1 MAKKYLICADLF
13 LERISTF
20 TFMRPSSDPLPPA
33 LASVPPRFLSRTSM
47 VVGERAAR
55 PGIQDPRFSG
65 YQAVRLATELLPASF
80 ALLGPDQVIY

>member
-1 MAKKYLICADLF
+1 
-13 LERISTF
+13 
-20 TFMRPSSDPLPPA
+20 MRPSSDPLPPA